1 MASSSSSKRTL
12 WILLILLVLFIGFG
26 FFAKSA
32 GWLGSEAGTIV
43 ETSEAERRT
52 ITQLVSSSGIIRP
65 EVEVVLTPDVS
76 GEIIELTVR
85 EGDFVNQGDLLL
97 RIRPDLYEARI
108 DEIQASLLNARARE
122 QQALAG
128 KLRAE
133 VNYEQQKQLFNR
145 ELIPRIDYI
154 TARSN
159 YEAEQANHKAASYT
173 VQSVE
178 AQLRRAQE
186 ELRQTV
192 IRAPMSGTIS
202 KLNVERGE
210 RVVGSV
216 QMTGTEILRIARME
230 QMEVEVRVNENDIM
244 KVEVGDTSRVLVDAY
259 PGRNI
264 QGIVTE
270 IANSAIRRGEGT
282 TEQVSEY
289 VVKIRIVT
297 PHNIAPSGRASMRA
311 IAPEGEKVAPAPYL
325 KPGMSAAVD
334 IETQTEFNVVAV
346 PIQAVTVRD
355 FASLRPSRNRADASV
370 QTVADTNDSEV
381 EADDI
386 SRGSGDSNARRE
398 DIRRVVFVVED
409 GRAKM
414 VEVETG
420 INDDRY
426 IHILRGVDENT
437 QIVTGSF
444 RVLSRQLNDG
454 DLVTVTR
461 R

>member
-1 MASSSSSKRTL
+1 MAR
-12 WILLILLVLFIGFG
+12 
-26 FFAKSA
+26 AM
-32 GWLGSEAGTIV
+32 GWLDAEVGTAV
-43 ETSEAERRT
+43 ETATTERRS
-52 ITQLVSSSGIIRP
+52 ITQLVSSSGVISP

-76 GEIIELTVR
+76 GEIIELTVK

-108 DEIQASLLNARARE
+108 DEIQAGLLNARARE
-122 QQALAG
+122 QQALATT
-128 KLRAE
+128 LRAQ
-133 VNYEQQKQLFNR
+133 VNYEQQKQLFER
-145 ELIPRIDYI
+145 DMIPRMEYV
-154 TARSN
+154 TAKTQ
-159 YEAEQANHKAASYT
+159 YEAEQANHNAAKFT

-192 IRAPMSGTIS
+192 IRAPMTGTIS
-202 KLNVERGE
+202 RLNVERGE

-244 KVEVGDTSRVLVDAY
+244 KVAVNDTARVLVDAY
-259 PGRNI
+259 PNRTI
-264 QGIVTE
+264 QGMVTE

-289 VVKIRIVT
+289 VVKIRILT
-297 PHNIAPSGRASMRA
+297 EHNIDAAAVEFQQASSDEMSSTT
-311 IAPEGEKVAPAPYL
+311 IAPYL

-334 IETQTEFNVVAV
+334 IETQTALNVVSV

-355 FASLRPSRNRADASV
+355 FATINRKSTDTETEEGEDDSDTASV
-370 QTVADTNDSEV
+370 ELAS
-381 EADDI
+381 
-386 SRGSGDSNARRE
+386 SNNNQGRVQRE

-409 GRAKM
+409 GKAKM

-420 INDDRY
+420 INDDRF
-426 IHILRGVDENT
+426 IHILRGLDENT
-437 QIVTGSF
+437 QIITGNY
-444 RVLSRQLNDG
+444 RVLSRQLSDG
-454 DLVTVTR
+454 DAVRVN
-461 R
+461 